1 MALLPFFWWGTIFT
15 IITALWQEIYKWS
28 VISVA
33 LRMIPNGV
41 LAFAISFSGPL
52 SNRISPK
59 YVLLFAQGLLVV
71 ATVLLATADS
81 PSKYYSHVLPAFI
94 LGSAGAMLSY
104 AHTNIAIFRTSPSSM
119 AGTVGA
125 IINCALQLGTAVGI
139 AAVSS
144 IESSIEEKSGNPA
157 SYAGRAATFWFLLA
171 LIGLEII
178 SLLIFYRVEAEHSPP
193 TNDVEASKAEVKAV
207 ESKID
212 GTSITE
218 LIETD
223 QKIFSEKVD
232 DVREE
237 ACRSEDAERCSD
249 EKRVREEIRKE
260 PVKQA

>member
-1 MALLPFFWWGTIFT
+1 MALLPFLWWTTIFT

-28 VISVA
+28 VIDVA
-33 LRMIPNGV
+33 LRMIPIGV
-41 LAFAISFSGPL
+41 LAFVISFSGPL

-94 LGSAGAMLSY
+94 LGSAGAMFSY
-104 AHTNIAIFRTSPSSM
+104 THTNIAIFRTSPSSM

-125 IINCALQLGTAVGI
+125 IFNGALQLGSAVGI

-157 SYAGRAATFWFLLA
+157 GYAGRAAAFWFLLA

-178 SLLIFYRVEAEHSPP
+178 SLLVFYRVEAEHHPP
-193 TNDVEASKAEVKAV
+193 TDDVEASKEVKAV
-207 ESKID
+207 ESKVD
-212 GTSITE
+212 GTPITE
-218 LIETD
+218 LSETD

-232 DVREE
+232 DVHEE
-237 ACRSEDAERCSD
+237 ARRSEDAERCSD
-249 EKRVREEIRKE
+249 EKRVREEIREE
-260 PVKQA
+260 PAKRV